1 MAFLGRGK
9 GPSLGNNN
17 SNRTGNFHRI
27 PFFYRRYYY
36 IPLDNTYV
44 LMQMIVTFI
53 ILIVGVITFLVTY
66 KSDIVDPI
74 ESTKKLFINAHLIVI
89 AIFLI
94 FTIIINLFSKKEADL
109 IRRLVLLALISIST
123 MILFLGVK
131 LDLDVTYTKAKFEE
145 IYTEANTTETTDE
158 RSKIDIGLAGVSI
171 KTEQEY
177 YIDECIKLYNIF
189 KVKSYGTLGIHLL
202 LNILLVYQILKIKKI
217 QNKKKRLNKD
227 DLILYDEEQNIKI

>member
-1 MAFLGRGK
+1 MAFLGREN

-123 MILFLGVK
+123 MILFWSVK
-131 LDLDVTYTKAKFEE
+131 LDLDLTYTKAKFEE

-177 YIDECIKLYNIF
+177 YIDECMKLYNIF

>member
-177 YIDECIKLYNIF
+177 YIDECMKLYNIF

>member
-1 MAFLGRGK
+1 MAFLGRGN

-94 FTIIINLFSKKEADL
+94 FTIIINLFSKKKADL

-123 MILFLGVK
+123 MILFWGVK
-131 LDLDVTYTKAKFEE
+131 LDLDLTYTKAKFEE

-177 YIDECIKLYNIF
+177 YIDECMKLYNIF

>member
-1 MAFLGRGK
+1 M
-9 GPSLGNNN
+9 
-17 SNRTGNFHRI
+17 
-27 PFFYRRYYY
+27 
-36 IPLDNTYV
+36 
-44 LMQMIVTFI
+44 
-53 ILIVGVITFLVTY
+53 
-66 KSDIVDPI
+66 
-74 ESTKKLFINAHLIVI
+74 
-89 AIFLI
+89 
-94 FTIIINLFSKKEADL
+94 
-109 IRRLVLLALISIST
+109 LLALISIST
-123 MILFLGVK
+123 MILFWDVK
-131 LDLDVTYTKAKFEE
+131 LDLDLTYTKAKFEE

-177 YIDECIKLYNIF
+177 YIDECMKLYNIF

>member
-1 MAFLGRGK
+1 MAFLGRGN
-9 GPSLGNNN
+9 GQSLGNNN

-123 MILFLGVK
+123 MILFWGVK
-131 LDLDVTYTKAKFEE
+131 LDLDLTYTKAKFEE

-177 YIDECIKLYNIF
+177 YIDECMKLYNIF

>member
-17 SNRTGNFHRI
+17 SNRTGSFHRI

-145 IYTEANTTETTDE
+145 IYTEANTTETTGE

-217 QNKKKRLNKD
+217 QNKKKRLDKD

>member
-1 MAFLGRGK
+1 
-9 GPSLGNNN
+9 
-17 SNRTGNFHRI
+17 
-27 PFFYRRYYY
+27 
-36 IPLDNTYV
+36 
-44 LMQMIVTFI
+44 MQMIVTFI

-123 MILFLGVK
+123 MILFWGVK
-131 LDLDVTYTKAKFEE
+131 LDLDLTYTKAKFEE

-177 YIDECIKLYNIF
+177 YIDECMKLYNIF

>member
-123 MILFLGVK
+123 MILFWGVK
-131 LDLDVTYTKAKFEE
+131 LDLDLTYTKAKFEE

>member
-1 MAFLGRGK
+1 MAFLGRGN
-9 GPSLGNNN
+9 GSSLGNNN

-123 MILFLGVK
+123 MILFWGVK
-131 LDLDVTYTKAKFEE
+131 LDLDLTYTKAKFEE

-177 YIDECIKLYNIF
+177 YIDECMKLYNIF

>member
-1 MAFLGRGK
+1 MAFLGRGN

-27 PFFYRRYYY
+27 PFFYFLYYY

-74 ESTKKLFINAHLIVI
+74 ENTKKLFINAHLIVI

-123 MILFLGVK
+123 MILFWGVK
-131 LDLDVTYTKAKFEE
+131 LDLDLTYTKAKFEE

-177 YIDECIKLYNIF
+177 YIDECMKLYNIF